1 MRAELTIVF
10 TNVRMVRVSVALN
23 RRGFLG
29 LAGALG
35 VAALS
40 GCGAGGAA
48 SGQPKAGGRLRAVYA
63 GGGAKEVLD
72 PHVQSLFVDIARH
85 KAIYEKLVELGP
97 DLKPVARLAEKWEHD
112 GKALTWRFSLRDA
125 TFHDGS
131 KLTAE
136 DVLYS
141 LGRIADPAVP
151 DRVAQSSLAT
161 LDLKRSKA
169 IDPRTVE
176 LVLAAPNAEF
186 PALLAGIGT
195 QIVRDGFKDPTKPN
209 GTGAFK
215 FVSFEAG
222 RSMVAGRYD
231 DYWDG
236 TAKIEELHVLS
247 ADTEARA
254 NAVQGGQA
262 EYANDMTATFAR
274 TAEAGKSV
282 RIVAAKASTMQAF
295 VMKVDRAP
303 FDNPDV
309 RLAFKLLADRQRL
322 VDVVLAGRGTVGNDL
337 FGKGFQYYPDDLPQR
352 ERNVDEAKALLKKAG
367 LVNKEIEIF
376 TADASA
382 GFVEA
387 ATLFAEQVGE
397 AGVKL
402 KVTTGSPTTYQKDL
416 LTQGVIGNHRSGAM
430 PIPQYMVDRLLTK
443 SPFNVT
449 HWRKP
454 AFDAAFAAAQVQTDE
469 ATRSAKYGELQR
481 TLRDDGGI
489 LAWGLPDYL
498 VAVAPKVQGWRRCR
512 RTPST
517 SAGSTRC
524 G

>member
-1 MRAELTIVF
+1 M
-10 TNVRMVRVSVALN
+10 SDALN

-29 LAGALG
+29 LAGAVGL
-35 VAALS
+35 AAVS
-40 GCGAGGAA
+40 GCGSGDPA
-48 SGQPKAGGRLRAVYA
+48 SAQPKAGGRLRAVYA

-97 DLKPVARLAEKWEHD
+97 DLRPVPRLAEKWEHD
-112 GKALTWRFSLRDA
+112 GKAITWRFSLRDA

-131 KLTAE
+131 KLTSE

-141 LGRIADPAVP
+141 LARIADPAAP

-161 LDLKRSKA
+161 LDLRRSKA
-169 IDPRTVE
+169 VDPRTVE
-176 LVLAAPNAEF
+176 LVLTAPNAEF
-186 PALLAGIGT
+186 PAVLAGIGT
-195 QIVRDGFKDPTKPN
+195 QIVRDGFKDPAKPI
-209 GTGAFK
+209 GTGAFR

-222 RSMVAGRYD
+222 RSMVASRYD

-236 TAKIEELHVLS
+236 AARIEELHVLS
-247 ADTEARA
+247 ADAEARA

-274 TAEAGKSV
+274 TAEAGRSV
-282 RIVAAKASTMQAF
+282 RIVSAKASTMQAF
-295 VMKVDRAP
+295 VMKVDQPP

-322 VDVVLAGRGTVGNDL
+322 VDVVLAGRGVVGNDL
-337 FGKGFQYYPDDLPQR
+337 FGKGFQYYPEGLPQR
-352 ERNVDEAKALLKKAG
+352 ERDLDQAKSLLKKAG

-387 ATLFAEQVGE
+387 ATLFAEQVAE

-402 KVTTGSPTTYQKDL
+402 KVTTGSPQTYSKDL
-416 LTQGVIGNHRSGAM
+416 LTKGAIGNHRSGAM
-430 PIPQYMVDRLLTK
+430 PIPQYLIDRLLSK

-454 AFDAAFAAAQVQTDE
+454 AFDSAFAAAQVQTDE
-469 ATRSAKYGELQR
+469 TARAAKYGELQR

-498 VAVAPKVQGWRRCR
+498 VAVAPKVQGVQAVPPNTVDFGRFDKVWLV
-512 RTPST
+512 
-517 SAGSTRC
+517 
-524 G
+524 

>member
-1 MRAELTIVF
+1 MS
-10 TNVRMVRVSVALN
+10 NALN

-40 GCGAGGAA
+40 GCGGSPAG
-48 SGQPKAGGRLRAVYA
+48 SQPKAGGRLRAVYA

-85 KAIYEKLVELGP
+85 KAMYEKLVELGP
-97 DLKPVARLAEKWEHD
+97 DLKPVPRLAEKWEHD

-141 LGRIADPAVP
+141 LARIADPAVP

-161 LDLKRSKA
+161 LDLRRSKA
-169 IDPRTVE
+169 VDPRTVE
-176 LVLAAPNAEF
+176 LVLSAPNAEF

-195 QIVRDGFKDPTKPN
+195 QIVRDGFKDPTKPV

-222 RSMVAGRYD
+222 RSMVASRYD
-231 DYWDG
+231 GYWDG

-247 ADTEARA
+247 ADAEARA

-295 VMKVDRAP
+295 VMKVDQAP

-337 FGKGFQYYPDDLPQR
+337 FGKGFQYYPEQLPQR
-352 ERNVDEAKALLKKAG
+352 ERDLDEAKALLKKAG

-387 ATLFAEQVGE
+387 ATLFAEQVAE

-402 KVTTGSPTTYQKDL
+402 KVTTGSPQTYAKDL
-416 LTQGVIGNHRSGAM
+416 LTKGAIGNHRSGAM
-430 PIPQYMVDRLLTK
+430 PIPQYVTDRLLSK

-454 AFDAAFAAAQVQTDE
+454 AFDEAFAAAQVQTDE
-469 ATRSAKYGELQR
+469 TARATKYGELQQ
-481 TLRDDGGI
+481 TLRDEGGI

-498 VAVAPKVQGWRRCR
+498 VAVSPKVQGVEAVPPNTVDFGRFDKVWL
-512 RTPST
+512 
-517 SAGSTRC
+517 A
-524 G
+524 

>member
-1 MRAELTIVF
+1 M
-10 TNVRMVRVSVALN
+10 SDALN

-29 LAGALG
+29 LAGGLG
-35 VAALS
+35 LAALT
-40 GCGAGGAA
+40 GCGADGEAA
-48 SGQPKAGGRLRAVYA
+48 AQPNRGGRLRAVYA

-85 KAIYEKLVELGP
+85 KAMYEKLVELGP
-97 DLKPVARLAEKWEHD
+97 DLKPVPRLATKWEHD
-112 GKALTWRFSLRDA
+112 PRAITWRFTLRDA
-125 TFHDGS
+125 TFHDGA
-131 KLTAE
+131 KLVAE

-141 LGRIADPAVP
+141 LARIADPAVP
-151 DRVAQSSLAT
+151 ERVAQSSLAT
-161 LDLKRSKA
+161 LDLRRCKA
-169 IDPRTVE
+169 VDAHTVE

-195 QIVRDGFKDPTKPN
+195 QIVRAGFKDPTKPI
-209 GTGAFK
+209 GTGAFR

-222 RSMVAGRYD
+222 RSMVASRYD
-231 DYWDG
+231 EYWDEP
-236 TAKIEELHVLS
+236 ARIEDLHVLS
-247 ADTEARA
+247 ADSEARA

-274 TAEAGKSV
+274 TAEAGRAV

-322 VDVVLAGRGTVGNDL
+322 VDVVLAGRGAVGNDL
-337 FGKGFQYYPDDLPQR
+337 FGKGYQYYPASLPQR
-352 ERNVDEAKALLKKAG
+352 ERDVSAAKVLLKKAG
-367 LVNKEIEIF
+367 LVGKEVELF

-387 ATLFAEQVGE
+387 ATLFAEQVAE
-397 AGVKL
+397 AGVRL
-402 KVTTGSPTTYQKDL
+402 KVTTGSPQTYAKDL
-416 LTQGVIGNHRSGAM
+416 LTKGVIGNHRSGAM
-430 PIPQYMVDRLLTK
+430 PIPQYITDRLLTK

-449 HWRKP
+449 HWRRP
-454 AFDAAFAAAQVQTDE
+454 SFDAGFSAAQVLTGED
-469 ATRSAKYGELQR
+469 ARSARYGELQK

-489 LAWGLPDYL
+489 IAWGLPDYL
-498 VAVAPKVQGWRRCR
+498 VAVATKVQGVQAVPPNTLDSGRFDKVWL
-512 RTPST
+512 
-517 SAGSTRC
+517 A
-524 G
+524 